1 MHRLMYIL
9 HISIYRVIKQFFK
22 SAKKKKKKKFYIF
35 FYLLYK
41 KKKKKKDYR
50 IYYKMID
57 RIIIV
62 TSVNYITVY
71 TYIIYIFFHFSI
83 IFNWYM

>member
-22 SAKKKKKKKFYIF
+22 SAK
-35 FYLLYK
+35 K